1 MSVLMDLLSVL
12 AIEVLEIDIDQTVEA
27 AMSKGNY
34 TC

>member
-1 MSVLMDLLSVL
+1 MSLLIDLLSVL
-12 AIEVLEIDIDQTVEA
+12 AIEVLEIDIVQTVKA